1 MPPPKTRRPNR
12 HLYRPTSPPHA
23 TYAASAQFISPR
35 PPHANLPHRHRVAR
49 WIVGPGPVQ
58 AFPPRGRPHIT
69 GYRRP
74 KPVKSD
80 TRTTVSRDNNPAL
93 RLSTAPSGSTG
104 APSAGH
110 PSAGSATAPRS
121 GWQLIRN
128 MARWL
133 SNLSLR
139 SPIWTESGR
148 LCSPYELSIL
158 RLLGFVITDRIT
170 SSSPPGQ
177 SAPRRPKLPSR

>member
-80 TRTTVSRDNNPAL
+80 TRTTVSRDNNPTL
-93 RLSTAPSGSTG
+93 RLGTG
-104 APSAGH
+104 AKRQHRRHQLAIRLRDHRRATIRLAVNPKY
-110 PSAGSATAPRS
+110 GSLA
-121 GWQLIRN
+121 I
-128 MARWL
+128 
-133 SNLSLR
+133 
-139 SPIWTESGR
+139 
-148 LCSPYELSIL
+148 
-158 RLLGFVITDRIT
+158 
-170 SSSPPGQ
+170 
-177 SAPRRPKLPSR
+177 